1 MPKQFLHS
9 DQINALHD
17 QVRSKGMSQVMEAE
31 IFDFG
36 RATGLFE
43 GVVDGN
49 LADGIAPRP
58 HEEKVTVTI
67 RAGPFQRAP
76 CRFVNR
82 NRLSPQGFALDDR
95 DRSSLEVY
103 VFPFEL

>member
-43 GVVDGN
+43 RVVDRD
-49 LADGIAPRP
+49 LADGIAPRATGREGHRNNSLAAIP
-58 HEEKVTVTI
+58 
-67 RAGPFQRAP
+67 AP
-76 CRFVNR
+76 LLPVR
-82 NRLSPQGFALDDR
+82 
-95 DRSSLEVY
+95 
-103 VFPFEL
+103 